1 MQNDEMVILSFKQW
15 FSLEILGK
23 MGYFEKEVRL
33 TSLILFKRGDFC
45 CMTQLLDGKNILI
58 MGVANDR
65 SIAWAIAQSLAAQGA
80 RLAFTFENE
89 RVEERVRKL
98 ADTIPNSVVLPCNVT
113 VDAEIETL
121 ASAVR
126 EHFGVLH
133 GLVHSIAFAKTEELE
148 GLFVGTSREGFAL
161 AHDISAYSLVAV
173 AQRMYPLMTE
183 GGSIM
188 TMTYLG
194 AERAMKNY
202 NVMGVAKAALEASV
216 RYLANDL
223 GQYNVRVNAISA
235 GPIRTLAAKG
245 IKDFN
250 SILRTV
256 EEKAPMRRTTEV
268 AEVGDTAMF
277 LMSHLSRGI
286 TGEVIYVDNGYHI
299 VGV

>member
-1 MQNDEMVILSFKQW
+1 MN
-15 FSLEILGK
+15 
-23 MGYFEKEVRL
+23 
-33 TSLILFKRGDFC
+33 
-45 CMTQLLDGKNILI
+45 QLLTGKNILV

-65 SIAWAIAQSLAAQGA
+65 SIAWAIAQSLSAQGA
-80 RLAFTFENE
+80 KLAFTYENE

-98 ADTIPNSVVLPCNVT
+98 ADTIPGSILLPCNVT

-121 ASAVR
+121 ASTLK
-126 EHFGVLH
+126 ENFGVLH
-133 GLVHSIAFAKTEELE
+133 GFVHSIAFAKGEELD
-148 GLFVGTSREGFAL
+148 GLFVDTSRDGFAL

-173 AQRMYPLMTE
+173 AQRVYPLMTE

-216 RYLANDL
+216 RYLAADL
-223 GQYNVRVNAISA
+223 GQFNIRVNGISA

-250 SILRTV
+250 SILRQV
-256 EEKAPMRRTTEV
+256 EEKAPLRRTTET

-277 LMSHLSRGI
+277 LMSNLSRGI
-286 TGEVIYVDNGYHI
+286 TGEVIYVDGGYHI
-299 VGV
+299 VGI

>member
-1 MQNDEMVILSFKQW
+1 MDMNLVA
-15 FSLEILGK
+15 
-23 MGYFEKEVRL
+23 
-33 TSLILFKRGDFC
+33 
-45 CMTQLLDGKNILI
+45 GKNILV

-65 SIAWAIAQSLAAQGA
+65 SIAWAIAQSLASHGA
-80 RLAFTFENE
+80 RLVFTYESE

-113 VDAEIETL
+113 SDEDIEKLAEAL
-121 ASAVR
+121 KAQ
-126 EHFGVLH
+126 FGALH
-133 GLVHSIAFAKTEELE
+133 GIVHSIAFARTEELE
-148 GLFVGTSREGFAL
+148 GLFVNTSRDGFAL

-173 AQRMYPLMTE
+173 AQKLYPLMTE

-202 NVMGVAKAALEASV
+202 NVMGIAKAALEASV

-223 GQYNVRVNAISA
+223 GQYNIRVNAISA

-250 SILRTV
+250 SILKTV
-256 EEKAPMRRTTEV
+256 EEKAPLRRTTET
-268 AEVGDTAMF
+268 AEVGDTALF

-286 TGEVIYVDNGYHI
+286 TGEVIYVDGGYHI

>member
-1 MQNDEMVILSFKQW
+1 MS
-15 FSLEILGK
+15 
-23 MGYFEKEVRL
+23 
-33 TSLILFKRGDFC
+33 
-45 CMTQLLDGKNILI
+45 QLLEGKNILV

-80 RLAFTFENE
+80 RLAFTYESE

-98 ADTIPNSVVLPCNVT
+98 ATTIPDSLILPCNVT
-113 VDAEIETL
+113 VDAEIDTL
-121 ASAVR
+121 ADALR
-126 EHFGVLH
+126 EQFGVLH
-133 GLVHSIAFAKTEELE
+133 GFVHSIAFARTEELE
-148 GLFVGTSREGFAL
+148 GLYVDTSRDGFAL
-161 AHDISAYSLVAV
+161 AHDISAYSLTAV
-173 AQRMYPLMTE
+173 ARRVYPLMTE

-202 NVMGVAKAALEASV
+202 NVMGVAKAALEASI

-223 GQYNVRVNAISA
+223 GQYGIRVNGISA

-250 SILRTV
+250 SILRQV
-256 EEKAPMRRTTEV
+256 EEKAPLRRTTET

-286 TGEVIYVDNGYHI
+286 TGEVIHVDNGYHI
-299 VGV
+299 IGV

>member
-1 MQNDEMVILSFKQW
+1 MS
-15 FSLEILGK
+15 
-23 MGYFEKEVRL
+23 
-33 TSLILFKRGDFC
+33 
-45 CMTQLLDGKNILI
+45 QLLNGKNILV

-80 RLAFTFENE
+80 NLVFTYENE

-98 ADTIPNSVVLPCNVT
+98 ADTIEGSTLLPCNVT
-113 VDAEIETL
+113 VDAEIDTL
-121 ASAVR
+121 AAALK
-126 EHFGVLH
+126 EKFGVVH
-133 GLVHSIAFAKTEELE
+133 GLVHSIAFAKTEELD
-148 GLFVGTSREGFAL
+148 GLFVDTSRDGFAL

-173 AQRMYPLMTE
+173 SKRIYPLMTE

-216 RYLANDL
+216 RYLAADL
-223 GQYNVRVNAISA
+223 GQYGIRVNGISA

-250 SILRTV
+250 SILRQV
-256 EEKAPMRRTTEV
+256 EEKAPLRKTTDT

-277 LMSHLSRGI
+277 LMSNLSRGI
-286 TGEVIYVDNGYHI
+286 TGEVIYVDGGYHI
-299 VGV
+299 VGI

>member
-1 MQNDEMVILSFKQW
+1 MNGLLS
-15 FSLEILGK
+15 
-23 MGYFEKEVRL
+23 
-33 TSLILFKRGDFC
+33 
-45 CMTQLLDGKNILI
+45 GKNILV

-65 SIAWAIAQSLAAQGA
+65 SIAWAIAQSLSSQGA
-80 RLAFTFENE
+80 NLAFTYENE

-98 ADTIPNSVVLPCNVT
+98 ADTLPNTIVLPCNVT

-121 ASAVR
+121 ASSVK
-126 EHFGVLH
+126 EKFGVLH

-148 GLFVGTSREGFAL
+148 GLFVDTSRDGFAL
-161 AHDISAYSLVAV
+161 AQDISAYSLVAV
-173 AQRMYPLMTE
+173 AQKIYPLMTE

-223 GQYNVRVNAISA
+223 GQFNVRVNAISA

-250 SILRTV
+250 SILRSV

-268 AEVGDTAMF
+268 AEVGDTALF

>member
-1 MQNDEMVILSFKQW
+1 MSGLVS
-15 FSLEILGK
+15 
-23 MGYFEKEVRL
+23 
-33 TSLILFKRGDFC
+33 
-45 CMTQLLDGKNILI
+45 GKNIVV

-80 RLAFTFENE
+80 RLAFTYENE

-98 ADTIPNSVVLPCNVT
+98 AETIPGSVMLPCNVT
-113 VDAEIETL
+113 VDEDIERLAGTL
-121 ASAVR
+121 K
-126 EHFGVLH
+126 ENFGVLH
-133 GLVHSIAFAKTEELE
+133 GIVHSIAFAKTEELE
-148 GLFVGTSREGFAL
+148 GMFGDTSREGFAL
-161 AHDISAYSLVAV
+161 AHDISAYSLTAV
-173 AQRMYPLMTE
+173 AQRLYPLMTE

-194 AERAMKNY
+194 AERALRNY

-223 GQYNVRVNAISA
+223 GPYNVRVNAVSA

-250 SILRTV
+250 SILRQV
-256 EEKAPMRRTTEV
+256 EEKAPLRRTTEA

-277 LMSHLSRGI
+277 LMSNLSRGI

>member
-1 MQNDEMVILSFKQW
+1 MEP
-15 FSLEILGK
+15 
-23 MGYFEKEVRL
+23 
-33 TSLILFKRGDFC
+33 
-45 CMTQLLDGKNILI
+45 LLNGKNILV

-80 RLAFTFENE
+80 RLVFTYENE
-89 RVEERVRKL
+89 RVEERVKKL
-98 ADTIPNSVVLPCNVT
+98 ADTIPGSTVLPCNVT
-113 VDAEIETL
+113 VDEEIDNL
-121 ASAVR
+121 AKLVKESC
-126 EHFGVLH
+126 GVLH

-148 GLFVGTSREGFAL
+148 GMYVDTSRAGFAL

-173 AQRMYPLMTE
+173 AQRMHPLMTE

-216 RYLANDL
+216 RYLAADL
-223 GQYNVRVNAISA
+223 GPSNIRVNAISA

-245 IKDFN
+245 ISGFN
-250 SILRTV
+250 TILKQV
-256 EEKAPMRRTTEV
+256 EEKAPLRRTTEQ
-268 AEVGDTAMF
+268 AEVGDAAMF

-286 TGEVIYVDNGYHI
+286 TGEVIYVDNGYNI
-299 VGV
+299 VGI

>member
-1 MQNDEMVILSFKQW
+1 MSKL
-15 FSLEILGK
+15 LE
-23 MGYFEKEVRL
+23 
-33 TSLILFKRGDFC
+33 
-45 CMTQLLDGKNILI
+45 GKNIVV
-58 MGVANDR
+58 MGVANER
-65 SIAWAIAQSLAAQGA
+65 SIAWAIAQSLSAQGA
-80 RLAFTFENE
+80 RLAFTYESE

-98 ADTIPNSVVLPCNVT
+98 ADTIPGSILLPCNVT
-113 VDAEIETL
+113 VDEEIDAL
-121 ASAVR
+121 AASLR
-126 EHFGVLH
+126 DQFGVIH

-148 GLFVGTSREGFAL
+148 GLYVNTSRAGFAL

-173 AQRMYPLMTE
+173 AQRLHPLMTE

-194 AERAMKNY
+194 SERAMRNY

-223 GQYNVRVNAISA
+223 GPSNIRVNAISA

-256 EEKAPMRRTTEV
+256 EEKAPLRRTTEA

>member
-1 MQNDEMVILSFKQW
+1 MEPLLNGKTIL
-15 FSLEILGK
+15 
-23 MGYFEKEVRL
+23 V
-33 TSLILFKRGDFC
+33 
-45 CMTQLLDGKNILI
+45 

-65 SIAWAIAQSLAAQGA
+65 SIAWAIAQSLAGQGA
-80 RLAFTFENE
+80 RLIFTYENE
-89 RVEERVRKL
+89 RVEERVKKL
-98 ADTIPNSVVLPCNVT
+98 ADTIPGSTVLPCNVT
-113 VDAEIETL
+113 VDEEIDNL
-121 ASAVR
+121 AALVKESC
-126 EHFGVLH
+126 GVLH

-148 GLFVGTSREGFAL
+148 GMYVDTSRAGFAL

-173 AQRMYPLMTE
+173 AQRMHPLMTE

-216 RYLANDL
+216 RYLAADL
-223 GQYNVRVNAISA
+223 GPNNIRVNAISA

-245 IKDFN
+245 ISGFN
-250 SILRTV
+250 TILKQV
-256 EEKAPMRRTTEV
+256 EEKAPLRRTTEQ

-286 TGEVIYVDNGYHI
+286 TGEVIYVDNGYNI

>member
-1 MQNDEMVILSFKQW
+1 LNNPVKSGTLNNVVN
-15 FSLEILGK
+15 L
-23 MGYFEKEVRL
+23 YFE
-33 TSLILFKRGDFC
+33 RGNNI
-45 CMTQLLDGKNILI
+45 MSQLLSGKNILV

-65 SIAWAIAQSLAAQGA
+65 SIAWAIAQSLANHGA
-80 RLAFTFENE
+80 RLAFTYENE

-98 ADTIPNSVVLPCNVT
+98 AETIPNAFFLPCNVT
-113 VDAEIETL
+113 VDEEIDSL
-121 ASAVR
+121 AAVLK
-126 EHFGVLH
+126 EQFGVLH
-133 GLVHSIAFAKTEELE
+133 GLVHSIAFAKTEELD
-148 GLFVGTSREGFAL
+148 GLYVDTSRAGFAL

-173 AQRMYPLMTE
+173 AQRVYPLMTE

-202 NVMGVAKAALEASV
+202 NVMGVAKAALEASI

-223 GQYNVRVNAISA
+223 GQFNVRVNGISA

-256 EEKAPMRRTTEV
+256 EEKAPLRRTTDT

-286 TGEVIYVDNGYHI
+286 TGEVIYVDSGYHI